1 MDRTTVDLSG
11 YPDLVVLYLGMRV
24 NLLRGVATLL
34 GFGPKISAAAN
45 DKPDGL
51 LAHENIIYSLFP
63 LHIGMRQYWRDFD
76 SLEAWARSEPHK
88 IWWQGFLKDQKGTGF
103 WHEAYFRRGGFEAVY
118 VNVPAKLGL
127 RQFAP
132 EVQARGP
139 MFTSRQRAGR
149 AQERTGP
156 PPVVAEEALYPGQAG
171 HQAQVEPGT
180 PENKNS

>member
-34 GFGPKISAAAN
+34 GFGPKISAAAK

-88 IWWQGFLKDQKGTGF
+88 LWWQSFLKDQKGTGF

-118 VNVPAKLGL
+118 VNVPTKLGL

-149 AQERTGP
+149 SGERAGP
-156 PPVVAEEALYPGQAG
+156 APVVAEEVLYERPVGDQPAANAG
-171 HQAQVEPGT
+171 APDGKR
-180 PENKNS
+180 P